1 VGLLLTFNKK
11 EVKMILDKRNREGGY
26 IRHNNVVI
34 GCYVAVDGCIKAIYD
49 YDKDK
54 EELIKL
60 LYPGVKLSR
69 PI

>member
-1 VGLLLTFNKK
+1 
-11 EVKMILDKRNREGGY
+11 MILDKRNREGGY